1 MIAPSPADWSTQPT
15 VVFTGAF
22 GSGKTEVAIA
32 YALAVRAAGR
42 SVGIVDLDIVTPYF
56 RVGDC
61 REQLQ
66 RAGLRVVAPEGGL
79 ASFETPA
86 LPAEIAG
93 ALADRSLHLVLD
105 AGGDPE
111 GARLLAVYAEQIEER
126 GCDLWMVTNPFR
138 PSTSAPSAVADQARA
153 IEALATLRLTG
164 LVANPNL
171 GAATRPTDLERG
183 LKQVQQAAERL
194 RLPLVLLAAEKRLVE
209 GRSFLGVPVLPLDLA
224 LRLPWQVQ

>member
-42 SVGIVDLDIVTPYF
+42 SVGIVDLDTVTPYF

-61 REQLQ
+61 REELQ

-171 GAATRPTDLERG
+171 GAAGASSAFRSCLWIWPCACRGRFSEAEGRPTQNDELRSCVED
-183 LKQVQQAAERL
+183 QAARH
-194 RLPLVLLAAEKRLVE
+194 AHH
-209 GRSFLGVPVLPLDLA
+209 
-224 LRLPWQVQ
+224 